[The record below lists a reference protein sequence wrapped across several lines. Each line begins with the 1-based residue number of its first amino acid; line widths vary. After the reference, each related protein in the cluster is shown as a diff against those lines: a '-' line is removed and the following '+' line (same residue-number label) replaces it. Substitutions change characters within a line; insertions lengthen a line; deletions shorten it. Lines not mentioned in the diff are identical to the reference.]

1 MDQGLVIDITREAI
15 MLMIQLATPV
25 MLIGLVVGVV
35 IALIQALTQIQ
46 EMTLSFVPKI
56 IAIYLA
62 IFFLL
67 PGMAQSLV
75 TFTES
80 LADRIAGMG

>member
-1 MDQGLVIDITREAI
+1 MEEGLVIDITREAI

-25 MLIGLVVGVV
+25 MVIGLLVGVA

-56 IAIYLA
+56 VAIFLAIY
-62 IFFLL
+62 FML
-67 PGMAQSLV
+67 PGMAQSLIV
-75 TFTES
+75 FTQS